1 MSTNINIHRVKDID
15 INTQQHEWGQAICVE
30 VTATDGNT
38 SEIVFYQNKN
48 VDKIELTAKKG

>member
-1 MSTNINIHRVKDID
+1 MTNINIHRVKDID
-15 INTQQHEWGQAICVE
+15 INTQQHEWGVAICVE

-38 SEIVFYQNKN
+38 SEIIFYQNKN

>member
-1 MSTNINIHRVKDID
+1 MTNINIHRVKDID
-15 INTQQHEWGQAICVE
+15 INTQQHDWGQAICVE

-38 SEIVFYQNKN
+38 SEIIFYQNKN